1 MKAISTAFFMFLSSI
16 CHCNVIN
23 YDETTQTY
31 QVDKYGSF
39 HIPRTKVPKLKIPEM
54 KILKMKIPKLKSEKK
69 K

>member
-39 HIPRTKVPKLKIPEM
+39 HIPKTKTSKLKIPEM
-54 KILKMKIPKLKSEKK
+54 KIVKMKIPEMKIGKNK
-69 K
+69 